1 LGDAALGAL
10 ATGMGDG
17 AARDDQGIVLPE
29 TPLVLADRYTGVNP
43 LGVLYLS
50 HRVGALILL

>member
-1 LGDAALGAL
+1 M
-10 ATGMGDG
+10 GMERPGTIR
-17 AARDDQGIVLPE
+17 AIVLAE

-50 HRVGALILL
+50 HRVVALILL